1 MWLSVSEAGWVCFQG
16 LGNMAVSNAFGS
28 NTFNIFVAL
37 VRLLLILKRILDRLL
52 TPKSLSIGIAQAVP
66 WLVGS
71 LLADDG
77 TYAVPK
83 GRIFGSCLALGCVLI
98 FFLGCV
104 GARNSSRLCCFS
116 RLCDFASLL
125 GLIAG
130 SFCARS
136 LTRGWLTWQGRTS
149 CG

>member
-1 MWLSVSEAGWVCFQG
+1 
-16 LGNMAVSNAFGS
+16 MAVSNAFGS

-37 VRLLLILKRILDRLL
+37 VRLLLILKRILRS
-52 TPKSLSIGIAQAVP
+52 TSNAEVSLGWFAQAVL

-104 GARNSSRLCCFS
+104 GARNSSRICCFS
-116 RLCDFASLL
+116 RICDFASLL
-125 GLIAG
+125 RMLAG

-136 LTRGWLTWQGRTS
+136 LTRG
-149 CG
+149 

>member
-1 MWLSVSEAGWVCFQG
+1 MDVCFQG

-37 VRLLLILKRILDRLL
+37 VRLTLLLL
-52 TPKSLSIGIAQAVP
+52 LVLGWLLKSLSAGIAQAVP

-104 GARNSSRLCCFS
+104 GARRASCCFS
-116 RLCDFASLL
+116 GFELCDLASLVDVL
-125 GLIAG
+125 AEIFSCSSAYV
-130 SFCARS
+130 
-136 LTRGWLTWQGRTS
+136 WPVKWQGRTS

>member
-1 MWLSVSEAGWVCFQG
+1 M
-16 LGNMAVSNAFGS
+16 
-28 NTFNIFVAL
+28 T
-37 VRLLLILKRILDRLL
+37 
-52 TPKSLSIGIAQAVP
+52 QAVP

-104 GARNSSRLCCFS
+104 GARRVV
-116 RLCDFASLL
+116 ASLAL
-125 GLIAG
+125 NFATLHLSWMFLPKSA
-130 SFCARS
+130 ALL
-136 LTRGWLTWQGRTS
+136 LTCGR
-149 CG
+149 